1 MKLILLLLA
10 MGGSSTPVM
19 FEVAPGEE
27 LTVTSEGP
35 RDGDTVVLIPG
46 LSGCSYG
53 FRKLTPLLHEQ
64 GLRTIIIEPLAVGE
78 SSRPGGADYTMT
90 TQAARLGAVLDSLEI
105 EKTVFVAQGIG
116 GAMVFRLAVERPE
129 LLAGFISV
137 EGGSAEAAI
146 SPHIRN
152 TLKAA
157 KILARMG
164 GKSLLR
170 DRYAENLKKSSGD
183 PSWIDRRT
191 VGRYFRGT
199 GRDISAAL
207 NVMVAMTGQTEPWA
221 MTPRLPEIRIPVIV
235 LLGTAPHE
243 AELTSEDIEVLRR
256 GLAHVEFREI
266 PGAGHFI
273 YEEQPRAVAAAVK
286 DLVAGLTAGSSPSIG
301 AVLVPGGD
309 GAADLIQPGDGR

>member
-1 MKLILLLLA
+1 MKLILLLLV
-10 MGGSSTPVM
+10 MSGSSSPAM
-19 FEVAPGEE
+19 FEVAPGEV
-27 LTVTSEGP
+27 LTVISEGP
-35 RDGDTVVLIPG
+35 RDGGTVVLVPG

-78 SSRPGGADYTMT
+78 SSRPRGADYTMT

-105 EKTVFVAQGIG
+105 ENTIFVAQGIA

-137 EGGSAEAAI
+137 EGGAAEAAI
-146 SPHIRN
+146 SPNIRM

-157 KILARMG
+157 RILAKMG
-164 GKSLLR
+164 GKSLMR

-183 PSWIDRRT
+183 PSWVDRRT

-207 NVMVAMTGQTEPWA
+207 NAMIAMTEQTEPWT
-221 MTPRLPEIRIPVIV
+221 MIPRLPEIRIPVVV
-235 LLGTAPHE
+235 LLGSVPHE
-243 AELTSEDIEVLRR
+243 AELTSEDID
-256 GLAHVEFREI
+256 GLSRCLENVKFRKI
-266 PGAGHFI
+266 TGAGHFI
-273 YEEQPRAVAAAVK
+273 YEEQPRAVADAVK
-286 DLVAGLTAGSSPSIG
+286 DLVADLAAGASPSVG

>member
-10 MGGSSTPVM
+10 MGASSAPAM
-19 FEVAPGEE
+19 IEVAPGEE
-27 LTVTSEGP
+27 LTVVSEGP
-35 RDGDTVVLIPG
+35 RNGGTVVLIPG

-64 GLRTIIIEPLAVGE
+64 GLRTVIIEPLAVGE
-78 SSRPGGADYTMT
+78 SSRPRGADYTMT
-90 TQAARLGAVLDSLEI
+90 SQAARIGAVLDSLEI
-105 EKTVFVAQGIG
+105 KKPVFIAQGIG

-137 EGGSAEAAI
+137 EGGSAEVAI
-146 SPHIRN
+146 SPNIRM

-157 KILARMG
+157 KILAKMG
-164 GKSLLR
+164 GKSLMR

-183 PSWIDRRT
+183 PGWVDRRT

-199 GRDISAAL
+199 GRNISAAL
-207 NVMVAMTGQTEPWA
+207 DAMVAMTEQTEPWT
-221 MTPRLPEIRIPVIV
+221 MTPRLSEVRIPVIV
-235 LLGTAPHE
+235 LLGAAPHD
-243 AELTSEDIEVLRR
+243 AQLTSEDVEVLRQ
-256 GLAHVEFREI
+256 GLPNVEFREI

-273 YEEQPRAVAAAVK
+273 YEEQPQAVADAVK
-286 DLVAGLTAGSSPSIG
+286 DLAADLAAGASPSIG

-309 GAADLIQPGDGR
+309 GTADLIQPGDGR